1 MKYIH
6 AQTEMLM
13 HISSINPLTYNTQR
27 YTKNNNLGRFL
38 CKCAV
43 IFYSG
48 FTKNNV
54 DLMFRI
60 MYEKIG
66 LITAVLKHS
75 FHKKLCYIS
84 KTCCKKH
91 TYIDLVRY
99 LTGIS

>member
-1 MKYIH
+1 MNFG
-6 AQTEMLM
+6 
-13 HISSINPLTYNTQR
+13 S
-27 YTKNNNLGRFL
+27 FL

-48 FTKNNV
+48 FTRNNV

-66 LITAVLKHS
+66 LITAVLKH

-84 KTCCKKH
+84 KTCCKNH
-91 TYIDLVRY
+91 TYIDLVHY
-99 LTGIS
+99 LTGI